1 MFYNDVWL
9 TIQFTQGDKHLKV
22 IKNARGK
29 RNKKVINPKE
39 WEKRQQ
45 GITKSNQNY
54 PKEL

>member
-1 MFYNDVWL
+1 MFYNDVRL